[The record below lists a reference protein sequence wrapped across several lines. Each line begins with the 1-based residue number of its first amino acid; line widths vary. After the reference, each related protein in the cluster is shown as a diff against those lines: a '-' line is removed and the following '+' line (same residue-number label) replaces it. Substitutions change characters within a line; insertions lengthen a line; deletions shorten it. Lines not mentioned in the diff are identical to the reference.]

1 MTESFWVVP
10 QAPTMRTPLSILRE
24 QAAGLTR
31 ATSGILD
38 GEVTTKRDTDSD
50 DLTIGLSIK
59 VPALNN
65 YVYHVLEY
73 RQPITLYPGT
83 LWVRINSEFHEVADE
98 AELVRLL
105 RDVLSSDEVQH
116 IVQALWA
123 QARELV

>member
-38 GEVTTKRDTDSD
+38 GEVTTKRDTNSD

-73 RQPITLYPGT
+73 RQPITLYPGM
-83 LWVRINSEFHEVADE
+83 LSVRVNNEYHEVADE

-105 RDVLSSDEVQH
+105 RDLLSSDEVQH

>member
-38 GEVTTKRDTDSD
+38 GEVTTKGDTDRD

-59 VPALNN
+59 VPALGN

-83 LWVRINSEFHEVADE
+83 LWVRIDSQFYEVADE

-105 RDVLSSDEVQH
+105 RDVLSSGEVQH

>member
-24 QAAGLTR
+24 QAAGLTK

-38 GEVTTKRDTDSD
+38 GEVTTKRDTGID

-73 RQPITLYPGT
+73 RQPITLYPGM
-83 LWVRINSEFHEVADE
+83 LSVRVNNEYHEVADE

-105 RDVLSSDEVQH
+105 RDLLSSDEVQH

>member
-38 GEVTTKRDTDSD
+38 GEVTTKRDTSSD

-73 RQPITLYPGT
+73 GQPITLFPGT
-83 LWVRINSEFHEVADE
+83 LWLRFNDKFFPVPDE

-105 RDVLSSDEVQH
+105 RDVLSSDAVQH